1 MSKQGIA
8 VIALLVFAAIGSEAA
23 FAQDAGAEA
32 QETQELQL
40 QRELELERA
49 EMQRQRQLERAEAE
63 RERELL
69 AQEAQ
74 LQRSLEQAERERQQ
88 EEVRGARAE
97 MEQARR
103 ELEQAARTIATQVQ
117 VAPELERFQGE
128 LGNFQVFLRDF
139 GNQARIG
146 ASVVDAEQ
154 GALITQ
160 VTPGSGA
167 ETAGL
172 KVGDV
177 IQSVNGTAV
186 ATADEQPTAT
196 LREEIRNVEPGETVA
211 LVVERAGR
219 TLNLDVET
227 ERGFGGY
234 VGQIPRNGLWVSGG
248 DRNGNAPNVSI
259 LSGPGERIFRSWG
272 FASSPWGDME
282 LVTMSETLG
291 RYFDTDEG
299 LLVLRAPEDDA
310 IDIQDG
316 DVILSISNRTPNSA
330 EHAIRILSSFESGE
344 TVEFS
349 IMRDGRRETIEYT
362 VPEQNA
368 TLWQPNV
375 VPVPAP
381 PAPVPTPN

>member
-32 QETQELQL
+32 QETQELQR
-40 QRELELERA
+40 QRVRELELERA
-49 EMQRQRQLERAEAE
+49 EAQRQRQLERAEVE

-69 AQEAQ
+69 AQEVQ
-74 LQRSLEQAERERQQ
+74 RQRSLEQADREQQQ
-88 EEVRGARAE
+88 EEVRRARAE

-128 LGNFQVFLRDF
+128 LANLQVLFGDF
-139 GNQARIG
+139 GNQSRIG

-172 KVGDV
+172 RVGDI
-177 IQSVNGTAV
+177 IQSVNGTV
-186 ATADEQPTAT
+186 VTTADEQPTAT
-196 LREEIRNVEPGETVA
+196 LREEIGNVEPGETVA

-234 VGQIPRNGLWVSGG
+234 IGQLPRNGLWVSGG

-259 LSGPGERIFRSWG
+259 LSGPGERVFRSWG

-316 DVILSISNRTPNSA
+316 DVILSISGRTPNSP

-349 IMRDGRRETIEYT
+349 IMRDGRRETVEYT

-368 TLWQPNV
+368 ALWQPGV

-381 PAPVPTPN
+381 PVPTPD